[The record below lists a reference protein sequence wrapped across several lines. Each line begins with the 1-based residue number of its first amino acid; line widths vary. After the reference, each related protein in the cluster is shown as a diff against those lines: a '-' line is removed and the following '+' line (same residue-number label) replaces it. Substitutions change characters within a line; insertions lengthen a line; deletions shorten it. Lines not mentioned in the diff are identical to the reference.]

1 VVVQVDQLNPT
12 ERSLWDAF
20 PTGRWVDVSG
30 GDADTTRPT
39 VRAEVL
45 AALLRGVRPAEPG
58 QAAGIRLRGARI
70 TGVLDLTYA
79 TVTVPLCLEDC
90 HFDDAPDFVCANTRG
105 IIMDSC
111 ELPGFSGRLMRV
123 DGSLDL
129 RRSTIRGQL
138 SLIRATVTGEVRL
151 NGARLLNPDGWGL
164 FAGGLTVESAFFAS
178 FPMPHSTSTYAPL
191 VVEGGFRL
199 VGARLLGGLFLS
211 GAQLRN
217 PGKVAFS
224 GENMTLFG
232 RMLCD
237 NGFRAEGD
245 IELPHARVEGE
256 LSFAGAVLED
266 ADATLSLTNAKVDDL
281 NLRAA
286 TPIGCLVDLRHA
298 HCAVLRDSP
307 STWPTRVA
315 LDGLVYDAIDA
326 GDRGLSVAERLT
338 WLGRQPHGYRPQP
351 YEQLAELYRRLGA
364 DADARRVLLAKQ
376 RRHQRELRPAARV
389 LGRLLDWTVGYGYR
403 PWRAALW
410 LAVMLGVGT
419 AVFSA
424 RPPTP
429 VTTGRRFDAVMYT
442 FDLLLPISAFGLR
455 DSFIPVGSTRWL
467 AYGLT
472 AAGWLLLTALV
483 AGVTRALRR
492 D

>member
-1 VVVQVDQLNPT
+1 VAVPVDQLNPV
-12 ERSLWDAF
+12 ERRLWDAF
-20 PTGRWVDVSG
+20 PTGDWVDVG
-30 GDADTTRPT
+30 GDDAEPRPT

-45 AALLRGVRPAEPG
+45 AALLRGVRPVEPG
-58 QAAGIRLRGARI
+58 QAAGVRLRGALI

-79 TVTVPLCLEDC
+79 TVTVPLCLQSC
-90 HFDDAPDFVCANTRG
+90 RFDGVPDFVCATTRG
-105 IIMDSC
+105 IIIDSC

-129 RRSTIRGQL
+129 RLSVFRGPL

-151 NGARLLNPDGWGL
+151 NGAQLLNPDGWGL

-178 FPMPHSTSTYAPL
+178 FPMPHSATTYPPL

-199 VGARLLGGLFLS
+199 VGARLLSGLFLS

-224 GENMTLFG
+224 GENMTVFG

-237 NGFRAEGD
+237 EGFRAEGRID
-245 IELPHARVEGE
+245 LPHARVEGE
-256 LSFAGAVLED
+256 LSFAGAVLD
-266 ADATLSLTNAKVDDL
+266 DPDATLSLTNARVDDL

-298 HCAVLRDSP
+298 RCTLLRDSP
-307 STWPTRVA
+307 RTWPARVA
-315 LDGLVYDAIDA
+315 LDGLVYDAVDA
-326 GDRGLSVAERLT
+326 DDRGLSVPARLR
-338 WLGRQPHGYRPQP
+338 WLNREPDGYRPQP
-351 YEQLAELYRRLGA
+351 YEQLATLYRRLGA
-364 DADARRVLLAKQ
+364 DADARRVLLEKQ
-376 RRHQRELRPAARV
+376 RRHQRELRPAARI

-410 LAVMLGVGT
+410 LAVMLGLGT

-424 RPPTP
+424 QPPTP
-429 VTTGRRFDAVMYT
+429 VTTGRHFDAVMYT

-455 DSFIPVGSTRWL
+455 ESFIPVGSTRWL

-483 AGVTRALRR
+483 AGVSRALRR